1 MPDSPQHKHSNHSNH
16 SQPNKNTSKKSKISE
31 IFSFLKILK
40 RHPKNLKEL
49 HALLFHANQTQLI
62 DSDAYRMIE
71 GVLNVS
77 KLTVEDYMV
86 PRSQMIVFE
95 LGKSIT
101 EILPALIESGHSRF
115 PVIDEDK
122 DNVVGILL
130 AKDLLKYV
138 NCPYQSNPVLDISML
153 RPARFVPE
161 SKHLDS
167 LLKEFKSS
175 REHLAL
181 VMDEYGGIAGLITI
195 EDVLE
200 QIVGNIEDE
209 FDDEEEE
216 HLIGKIGENL
226 YLLQAVTPIEAFNDF
241 FHVNLVSEAMDT
253 MGGFVT
259 QHLEHVPLKDEV
271 LSFPPFEFTVK
282 QADARRIIQLEV
294 RVIPAELMPPHAH
307 HPENKN

>member
-1 MPDSPQHKHSNHSNH
+1 MPDSSETTHPKAPHKNHE
-16 SQPNKNTSKKSKISE
+16 TSKDHPKKSKISK
-31 IFSFLKILK
+31 IAKAFSFLKRLK
-40 RHPKNLKEL
+40 KLPKNLKEL
-49 HALLFHANQTQLI
+49 QTILAHANQTQLI

-101 EILPALIESGHSRF
+101 DILPSLIESGHSRF

-122 DNVVGILL
+122 DNIVGILL

-181 VMDEYGGIAGLITI
+181 VMDEYGGVAGLITI

-209 FDDEEEE
+209 FDDDEEE
-216 HLIGKIGENL
+216 HLIAKIDENL

-241 FHVNLVSEAMDT
+241 FHVNLISKEMDT

-259 QHLEHVPLKDEV
+259 QHLEHVPSKDEV

-282 QADARRIIQLEV
+282 EADSRRVLQLQV
-294 RVIPAELMPPHAH
+294 RVNPPHQKHPSEAH
-307 HPENKN
+307 D

>member
-1 MPDSPQHKHSNHSNH
+1 MPQKKPIFSRLLKALKVKKEP
-16 SQPNKNTSKKSKISE
+16 KNTKD
-31 IFSFLKILK
+31 LQAILAK
-40 RHPKNLKEL
+40 AHQ
-49 HALLFHANQTQLI
+49 AQII

-77 KLTVEDYMV
+77 KLTVEDFMI
-86 PRSQMIVFE
+86 PRSQMVVFE
-95 LGKSIT
+95 LGKLIS
-101 EILPALIESGHSRF
+101 EILPTIIESGHSRF

-122 DNVVGILL
+122 DDIVGILL

-138 NCPYQSNPVLDISML
+138 NCPHKDSPILDISML

-161 SKHLDS
+161 TKHLDS

-181 VMDEYGGIAGLITI
+181 VMDEHQGISGLITI

-209 FDDEEEE
+209 FDDEEE
-216 HLIGKIGENL
+216 HLITKIGENL
-226 YLLQAVTPIEAFNDF
+226 YLLQALTPIEAFNDF
-241 FHVNLVSEAMDT
+241 FQTNLSSEEMDT

-259 QHLEHVPLKDEV
+259 QHLEYVPTKGEV
-271 LSFPPFEFTVK
+271 LSVSPFEFTIK
-282 QADARRIIQLEV
+282 EADTRRIHQLQV
-294 RVIPAELMPPHAH
+294 RVIPE
-307 HPENKN
+307 KS

>member
-1 MPDSPQHKHSNHSNH
+1 MPNSPQSSHPKAA
-16 SQPNKNTSKKSKISE
+16 SKKSKLSKA
-31 IFSFLKILK
+31 FSFLKILK
-40 RHPKNLKEL
+40 KHPRNLKEL
-49 HALLFHANQTQLI
+49 QALLLHANQIQLI
-62 DSDAYRMIE
+62 DSDAYRMIQ

-77 KLTVEDYMV
+77 KLTVEDYMI

-95 LGKSIT
+95 LGESVKD
-101 EILPALIESGHSRF
+101 ILPALIESGHSRF

-138 NCPYQSNPVLDISML
+138 NCPYQNNPILDISML

-181 VMDEYGGIAGLITI
+181 VMDEYGGISGLITI

-209 FDDEEEE
+209 FDDDDEE
-216 HLIGKIGENL
+216 HLISKIGENL
-226 YLLQAVTPIEAFNDF
+226 YLLQGVTPIEAFNDF
-241 FHVNLVSEAMDT
+241 FGVNLTSNEMDT

-259 QHLEHVPLKDEV
+259 QHLEHVPGKDEV
-271 LSFPPFEFTVK
+271 LSSPPFEFTIK
-282 QADARRIIQLEV
+282 QADARRVIQIQV
-294 RVIPAELMPPHAH
+294 RLIP
-307 HPENKN
+307 